1 VATRV
6 TVAIPTYNRS
16 TMLREAIESVLTQT
30 YGDYHLLVFDNASTD
45 ETAEVVAS
53 YEDPR
58 LEYVRRPENLGL
70 LGNFADVLGRL
81 DTEYSL
87 ILCDDDSLRPTFLE
101 ETVAVLDAHPRA
113 GMVHT
118 AFSIIDADGGVVEAE
133 TDWTYGLTRDTVEPR
148 EDFIA
153 ESMKWGCRVCSSAAL
168 MRTEAIPASGFEEA
182 DFPAIDFG
190 LWLRMALDWET
201 AFVGRPLA
209 AYRIHGESQSADLG
223 VPHDAGY
230 RTGLGWI
237 DHRAAVKNRF
247 LDEHGRRLRNETALR
262 RLVGRARRYELTA
275 MARRAS
281 LPERR
286 FLPTVQALAVAI
298 RADPLVAVDKGA
310 LQLLAA
316 SVLGRRA
323 VESVRRR
330 GPAPPGQRS
339 GA

>member
-1 VATRV
+1 VAPRV
-6 TVAIPTYNRS
+6 TVAIPTFNRAA
-16 TMLREAIESVLTQT
+16 MLREAIESVLTQT
-30 YGDYHLLVFDNASTD
+30 FDSFRLVVFDNASTD
-45 ETAEVVAS
+45 DTAEVVAS

-70 LGNFADVLGRL
+70 LGNFADAFSRV

-87 ILCDDDSLRPTFLE
+87 IVCDDDQLRPTFLE

-118 AFSIIDADGGVVEAE
+118 AFSIIDGHGDIVEAE
-133 TDWTYGLTRDTVEPR
+133 TDWTYCLTRDTVEPSA
-148 EDFIA
+148 DFVA

-190 LWLRMALDWET
+190 LWLRMALDWDT
-201 AFVGRPLA
+201 AFVARPLA

-230 RTGLGWI
+230 QTGLAWI
-237 DHRAAVKNRF
+237 DHRAAVKERF
-247 LDEHGRRLRNETALR
+247 LDEHGARLQDEGALR
-262 RLVGRARRYELTA
+262 RLVRRARRYELTA

-281 LPERR
+281 LPDRR
-286 FLPTVQALAVAI
+286 FIPTVRALAAAV
-298 RADPLVAVDKGA
+298 RADPLVALDKA
-310 LQLLAA
+310 AVRLLAA

-323 VESVRRR
+323 VENLRRS
-330 GPAPPGQRS
+330 PSTPTPRS